1 MLALLAILAAAPQP
15 PGPLMAVLE
24 FRSKLKGVE
33 REQVDA
39 AYLTDVVRSAALKQI
54 GGLRVMTRENMLV
67 LLQGSGKKAEDCE
80 GGCEVETGRLLGAD
94 LVITGDVLK
103 FGSAYKL
110 NLRLHETRDGRLL
123 SGSQASGR
131 TVDELDQS
139 LQAAVADL
147 LAPVKAAPIVPAPVV
162 VAPPPKPAEQKPPP
176 PKPAEQKPQPP
187 PQKVA
192 EPAPQQKPPPP
203 AKQPEPAPKKAE
215 AEVPYIATESEVPR
229 ESKGIGLYLG
239 ATVDPAGKTIG
250 GQASLVFGTQGPWA
264 LLVGAAISPHPGF
277 RLSVAGRIAGGD
289 TWALAIEPRFLYSPF
304 SGSSVVGG
312 GVGLRYSMRAGRWI
326 NLIASA
332 AGEGYHGPDGTFFAP
347 LLSIGLEPHL

>member
-147 LAPVKAAPIVPAPVV
+147 LAPVKAAPIVPVPAPVV
-162 VAPPPKPAEQKPPP
+162 VAPKAAEQKPPP
-176 PKPAEQKPQPP
+176 PKPVEQKPQPQPP

-192 EPAPQQKPPPP
+192 EPAP
-203 AKQPEPAPKKAE
+203 KK
-215 AEVPYIATESEVPR
+215 AEVPYIATESEAPR

-239 ATVDPAGKTIG
+239 ATLDPAGKTIG

-304 SGSSVVGG
+304 SGNSVVGG
-312 GVGLRYSMRAGRWI
+312 GVGLRYSLRAGRSL

-332 AGEGYHGPDGTFFAP
+332 AGEGYHGPDGSFFAP